1 MNFNF
6 CILRV
11 KLTQLKIS
19 WIHILVIFL
28 YKRIQTN
35 KKIFFYYSY
44 NTIHRIQYT
53 EYNTQNT
60 IHIILFSIKL
70 NGENLPFYSLV
81 FPLLGI
87 SLVHRHL
94 HRRLIH
100 HHRDSLNHHR
110 HRHNRDDD

>member
-1 MNFNF
+1 MA
-6 CILRV
+6 
-11 KLTQLKIS
+11 QLKIS
-19 WIHILVIFL
+19 WIHILVIYWFIKE
-28 YKRIQTN
+28 YKLT
-35 KKIFFYYSY
+35 KKSFFITVTI
-44 NTIHRIQYT
+44 TIHRIQYT

-60 IHIILFSIKL
+60 IHRILFSIKL
-70 NGENLPFYSLV
+70 NGENLPLYSLV

-110 HRHNRDDD
+110 HHHRYPDDA